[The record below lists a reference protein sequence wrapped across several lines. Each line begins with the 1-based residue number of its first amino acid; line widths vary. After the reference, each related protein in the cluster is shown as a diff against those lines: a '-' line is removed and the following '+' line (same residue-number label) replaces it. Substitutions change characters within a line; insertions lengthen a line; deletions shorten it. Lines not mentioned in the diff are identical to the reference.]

1 MAPSSTNSQDR
12 WLLLSPSA
20 ISWREW
26 GDGVVLY
33 NDATGHTHQLS
44 PLGSEVMFALL
55 RHPEGIRAP
64 SLVDEISTRADASPF
79 PSLPEEIERVL
90 DELLK
95 LKIATRGPIS

>member
-1 MAPSSTNSQDR
+1 
-12 WLLLSPSA
+12 
-20 ISWREW
+20 
-26 GDGVVLY
+26 
-33 NDATGHTHQLS
+33 
-44 PLGSEVMFALL
+44 MFALL